1 MTVLKL
7 VQEERIDGLCVL
19 LYLYKH
25 VKKWKGS
32 FAHENWVGAP
42 DDNN

>member
-7 VQEERIDGLCVL
+7 VQEERIDGLRVL
-19 LYLYKH
+19 LDEN

-32 FAHENWVGAP
+32 FAHENLVGAP